1 MSDHNGK
8 RKRVETVDLTADD
21 TDDTDD
27 LDAPA
32 RASKRQGVSSTPKS
46 QQRPNANPVGSN
58 MAPQQAFVAR
68 HIRSVEIHSQQA
80 MAILSLNDEIG

>member
-1 MSDHNGK
+1 MSELNGK

-32 RASKRQGVSSTPKS
+32 KTAKRQNTSSAQTPQPLPDTKP
-46 QQRPNANPVGSN
+46 R
-58 MAPQQAFVAR
+58 
-68 HIRSVEIHSQQA
+68 
-80 MAILSLNDEIG
+80 SLNNGTASNFRGSSYPFSGNSFPTPSSHTEAER